1 MGRDGEI
8 LYLRSGVHEK
18 DVGLSKHIEL
28 CPPQKKELVA
38 WSRLTLCDPMD
49 GSLPGFS
56 AYGILQAIILE
67 WVAIPFSSRS
77 SQPRHGTISLG
88 DPQILTSPLCV
99 LVTCSVYLMA
109 SNGGM

>member
-38 WSRLTLCDPMD
+38 RSRLTLCDPMD
-49 GSLPGFS
+49 GSPPGSFVH
-56 AYGILQAIILE
+56 GILQARMLE
-67 WVAIPFSSRS
+67 RTAVPSSW
-77 SQPRHGTISLG
+77 
-88 DPQILTSPLCV
+88 
-99 LVTCSVYLMA
+99 A
-109 SNGGM
+109 SCQSRD